1 MFIVLYKCS
10 GLFQVFTR
18 EVLLEHVEKLGD
30 DRDAILAYD
39 HALHLNGANPGVPV
53 MLANVS
59 YRDTLSRICVENLF
73 NKIFAVY

>member
-1 MFIVLYKCS
+1 MFIVLYKSS

-18 EVLLEHVEKLGD
+18 KVLLEHVEKLGD
-30 DRDAILAYD
+30 DRDAVLAND
-39 HALHLNGANPGVPV
+39 HALHLNGANPRVPV
-53 MLANVS
+53 MLTNVS